1 MSSLAAI
8 CSAVRARP
16 AAYCEDLPGQAAF
29 LEASAR
35 RVVWF
40 GANGTGKTQA
50 LVRRLIRVF
59 EGSDPICHQGKSVLS
74 ILLVVTGYDAVS
86 ARDLAQQLNALAPPD
101 LLGQVAADEA
111 GRPVSRA
118 SPWYA
123 PGKGFRGR
131 PPRLVVQR
139 GPMKGTVLNVATLG
153 SGQAASAGGTL
164 DLILINEPVSR
175 ALIDELATRD
185 RAQALGY
192 LWYPFTP
199 IRGAPDQSWVPE
211 WVESQGE
218 QAVYIVTPLTPEAL
232 TFPSGRVLEDWDA
245 KTAPRI
251 ASWLPSERAMRMGAS
266 LEPLLEEGFFTE
278 AWDPGQHIVDAVPS
292 GADLWLVGSIDHS
305 FRSGRA
311 VVGVTGYRAV
321 GSAGLRRLTGYDL
334 VSVAGD
340 GADYDRLADQFLAAL
355 DMAQIPLESID
366 QWIGDRAAVSTAT
379 YRRRDNLLW
388 RGAVLGALRR
398 RGQARGIVPSTIKA
412 PRPLWDITTPRKRA
426 GSSEYIMSELRR
438 ALSEQPSRLYVLR
451 SSIEIAV
458 EIGRSA
464 HLASDMAGHLAQA
477 IPRWDGSPGAPEKDH
492 LDRIGYSWEMA
503 HRRHGLWREG
513 AA

>member
-1 MSSLAAI
+1 MSGIAAI
-8 CSAVRARP
+8 CSSVRARP

-29 LEASAR
+29 LGATAR

-59 EGSDPICHQGKSVLS
+59 EGTDPICRMGKRQLS

-86 ARDLAQQLNALAPPD
+86 ARDFAQQLHDLVPD
-101 LLGQVAADEA
+101 GLLGQVAADDA

-139 GPMKGTVLNVATLG
+139 GPMRDTVLNVATLG
-153 SGQAASAGGTL
+153 SGAAASAGGTL
-164 DLILINEPVSR
+164 DLILVNEPVSR
-175 ALIDELATRD
+175 GLIDELATRD
-185 RAQALGY
+185 RAGALGY
-192 LWYPFTP
+192 FWYAFTP
-199 IRGAPDQSWVPE
+199 IRGAPDQSWAPE

-218 QAVYIVTPLTPEAL
+218 QAVYIVTPLTPSAL
-232 TFPSGRVLEDWDA
+232 TFPSGRTLESWDA

-251 ASWLPSERAMRMGAS
+251 ASWLGSERSMRMGES
-266 LEPLLEEGFFTE
+266 LEPLMEAGFFTE
-278 AWDPGQHIVDAVPS
+278 AWDPERHIIAAPPS

-311 VVGVTGYRAV
+311 VVGVTGYRAMGGTGV
-321 GSAGLRRLTGYDL
+321 RRLTAYDL
-334 VSVAGD
+334 VGIAGD

-355 DMAQIPLESID
+355 DLANIPLDSID

-379 YRRRDNLLW
+379 FRRRDNLLW

-398 RGQARGIVPSTIKA
+398 RAQSRGIAPSTVKA
-412 PRPLWDITTPRKRA
+412 PRPLWSISTPRKRA
-426 GSSEYIMSELRR
+426 GSSEYLMSEVRR
-438 ALSEQPSRLYVLR
+438 ALAEQPGRLYVLR
-451 SSIEIAV
+451 SSIEIAHEICRAASLADAV
-458 EIGRSA
+458 E
-464 HLASDMAGHLAQA
+464 HLAQA
-477 IPRWDGSPGAPEKDH
+477 IPRWDGTPGAPEKDH
-492 LDRIGYSWEMA
+492 LDRLGYSWEMA
-503 HRRHGLWREG
+503 HRRYGLWREG